1 MLLSRFIL
9 KNPAEKYDLI
19 ILDAYD
25 EENIPDHMATREF
38 LEHVAAILDPK
49 GVVVANRLSDH
60 RLFNPGVKTFRAV
73 FGRCYVFMGKNTNN
87 AILLSPGP
95 ELPDLTPE
103 IAVEQAALLQERHLF
118 TFSMKAIARQF
129 RPRFRPSP
137 WSRILTDKL
146 LSVDF

>member
-1 MLLSRFIL
+1 MSDQRRSKESARPFLGNDQVAGLGS
-9 KNPAEKYDLI
+9 
-19 ILDAYD
+19 
-25 EENIPDHMATREF
+25 EF
-38 LEHVAAILDPK
+38 LPDLVRVTYDP
-49 GVVVANRLSDH
+49 VHLA
-60 RLFNPGVKTFRAV
+60 
-73 FGRCYVFMGKNTNN
+73 FGRCYVFMGKSANN

-137 WSRILTDKL
+137 WSRILTDERL
-146 LSVDF
+146 GVSI